1 MNRQRLLLSL
11 GLARLGWLFLLAL
24 WLPAAFATDFSS
36 VSVEGA
42 LVTNGAINAMAV
54 DNATGITYIGGAFT
68 SIGPNQN
75 SAGLPIDAST
85 GSVAGSFPKVNNRIN
100 AVAADGSGGWYI
112 GGDFTTVGGLARNRL
127 AHITAAGTVDAW
139 NPNADNSVWALAVSG
154 STVYVGGNFTT
165 LVLTTSPCPEPQN
178 SLMLIG
184 EGIVVKDIRP

>member
-24 WLPAAFATDFSS
+24 WLPTAFATGLSDLPIA
-36 VSVEGA
+36 GA
-42 LVTNGAINAMAV
+42 LVTNGSIGAMAV
-54 DNATGITYIGGAFT
+54 DPATGITYLGGGFT
-68 SIGPNQN
+68 TIGPN
-75 SAGLPIDAST
+75 SGTGAPLDAST
-85 GSVAGSFPKVNNRIN
+85 GSLAASFPKVNHAIK
-100 AVAADGSGGWYI
+100 ADGSGCWYI

-127 AHITAAGTVDAW
+127 AHITAAGTVDVW

>member
-1 MNRQRLLLSL
+1 MDPIA
-11 GLARLGWLFLLAL
+11 G
-24 WLPAAFATDFSS
+24 P
-36 VSVEGA
+36 GA
-42 LVTNGAINAMAV
+42 PL
-54 DNATGITYIGGAFT
+54 
-68 SIGPNQN
+68 
-75 SAGLPIDAST
+75 DAST
-85 GSVAGSFPKVNNRIN
+85 GSLAASFPKVNNVIN
-100 AVAADGSGGWYI
+100 AVAADGFGGWYI